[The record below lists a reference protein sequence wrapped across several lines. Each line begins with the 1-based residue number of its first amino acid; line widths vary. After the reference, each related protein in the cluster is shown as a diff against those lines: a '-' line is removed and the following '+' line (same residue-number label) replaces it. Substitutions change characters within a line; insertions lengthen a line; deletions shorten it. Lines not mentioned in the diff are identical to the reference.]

1 MLGLAKMLATRS
13 GAIVV
18 LLALLGASC
27 RHPAPPRK
35 LSVAAAADLQFALAE
50 AARQFHRQHRQT
62 DFALNYGSSGNFYA
76 QIRNGAPFDLFL
88 SADVQY
94 PRNLAHDGLVPAD
107 SVFVYA
113 SGRIAVWVPASST
126 LDPAT
131 ALRDPSVQRI
141 AIANPQHAPYGRA
154 AEAALRS
161 MGLYDKLAKK
171 LVLGEN
177 ISQTLQFVQSGAA
190 DVGIVA
196 LSLAAAPN
204 VRGQGRYWEVPLESY
219 PKMEQGGVI
228 LKDSP
233 EAREFRDWLLAPA
246 GRALLKQFG
255 FSLPGE

>member
-1 MLGLAKMLATRS
+1 MLAKRS
-13 GAIVV
+13 AAIAG
-18 LLALLGASC
+18 LLALLASAC
-27 RHPAPPRK
+27 ARHPVPPRK
-35 LSVAAAADLQFALAE
+35 LSIAAAADLQFALAE
-50 AARQFHRQHRQT
+50 AARQFHQQYPQIEL
-62 DFALNYGSSGNFYA
+62 AVNYGSSGNFYA

-113 SGRIAVWVPASST
+113 SGRIVVWVPAASK

-131 ALRDPSVQRI
+131 ALRDPGVQRI

-154 AEAALRS
+154 AEAALRG
-161 MGLYDKLAKK
+161 MGLYDSIQKK

-177 ISQTLQFVQSGAA
+177 ISQTMQFVQSGAA

-196 LSLAAAPN
+196 LSLAMAPN
-204 VRGQGRYWEVPLESY
+204 VRGQGRYWEVPQEWY

-233 EAREFRDWLLAPA
+233 AAREFRDWMLAAA
-246 GRALLKQFG
+246 GRSLLKQYG